1 MATIK
6 RFEDMDIWKLA
17 RQLSQDIFETYQSSE
32 AFMRDYKLKDQ
43 INASSGSIMD
53 NIAEGFERNG
63 RNEFINFLSYAK
75 GSAGEVKSQLYRA
88 LDRNYITKEIFE
100 RQYLQADQL
109 AKKIS
114 SFISYLNQ
122 SEYKGSK
129 FKERVSTDSSTLG
142 TKPSTY

>member
-1 MATIK
+1 MATIN
-6 RFEDMDIWKLA
+6 RFEDMEIWKLA

-43 INASSGSIMD
+43 INAASGSIMD

-75 GSAGEVKSQLYRA
+75 GSTGEVKSQLYRA
-88 LDRNYITKEIFE
+88 FDRNYITKEIFE
-100 RQYLQADQL
+100 KHYLQADQL

-114 SFISYLNQ
+114 RFISYLNQ

-129 FKERVSTDSSTLG
+129 FKERVSTDNGTLG
-142 TKPSTY
+142 TKPSTC